1 MPDQLSQLV
10 SLSNPVSTFRL
21 RTLPAMARLA
31 ITCLLIVLGGGIA
44 ASLQHVV
51 DHHQNRDSKPGVSLD
66 DIMGAY
72 HGVQVSAPLV
82 TALDRN
88 HPETLPAAQREFLKD
103 WLLGK
108 PDPATKQRPPT
119 GNPRL
124 VEDYDSLDLGESAPA
139 EIISKNC
146 LSCHSRKAPDTQAIA
161 KKLPLDYL
169 DDVKKIAFEKKID
182 PPPTQILTNST
193 HAHALSLGAMSLLL
207 GMLLM
212 ATRWPTWL
220 SGGLFLLAA
229 AALLADISCWWIA
242 RSEKPAVFVLIV
254 AGGAYAGST
263 VITLVMLLADLW
275 LPRRRG

>member
-1 MPDQLSQLV
+1 
-10 SLSNPVSTFRL
+10 
-21 RTLPAMARLA
+21 LPATARFAL
-31 ITCLLIVLGGGIA
+31 TCLLIVLGGGIA

-51 DHHQNRDSKPGVSLD
+51 DHHQNRDSKPGVSID

-72 HGVQVSAPLV
+72 HGVQVAAPLV
-82 TALDRN
+82 TALERK
-88 HPETLPAAQREFLKD
+88 HPASLPDNQREFLRD

-108 PDPATKQRPPT
+108 VDAATKQRPAG

-124 VEDYDSLDLGESAPA
+124 VEDYDSLDLGDSAPA

-146 LSCHSRKAPDTQAIA
+146 LSCHSRKAPDSEAVA

-193 HAHALSLGAMSLLL
+193 HAHALSLGTMSVML

-212 ATRWPTWL
+212 ATRWPRWL
-220 SGGLFLLAA
+220 SGGLFMLAA
-229 AALLADISCWWIA
+229 VALLADISCWWIA
-242 RSEKPAVFVLIV
+242 RSEQPAVYVLIV
-254 AGGAYAGST
+254 AGGVYAGST
-263 VITLVMLLADLW
+263 VLTLVMLFADLW
-275 LPRRRG
+275 LPKRRL